1 MKKTL
6 AIMAVLVFGMGMISC
21 EADTSV
27 EDTEALFET
36 LDTDATDGDVTESEE
51 RDGGS

>member
-6 AIMAVLVFGMGMISC
+6 ALLAVIVFGFGMISC

-27 EDTEALFET
+27 EDTEALYLEME
-36 LDTDATDGDVTESEE
+36 ATDDSEQESGE
-51 RDGGS
+51 RGNG